1 MSSVLPSLHIF
12 YGRTACTLKEKRQTS
27 VSNGSKTHEVN
38 AWWGIFGVSFQTVR
52 GMDII
57 SLGCTERETCNKASS
72 HPECAVVLPPSGHM
86 EQTSKTSSRSSARTS
101 RFDRKALKTEVLKW
115 LNPRHNKLNEAV
127 KTSLNCDW
135 KLPNRGFN
143 YELAEFNYS
152 CHH

>member
-12 YGRTACTLKEKRQTS
+12 YGRTACTLKEKRQTY
-27 VSNGSKTHEVN
+27 VSNGSNTHEIS

-57 SLGCTERETCNKASS
+57 SLECTERETCNKVSS
-72 HPECAVVLPPSGHM
+72 RPECAVVLPPSGHM
-86 EQTSKTSSRSSARTS
+86 EQTSKHPAVHLLL
-101 RFDRKALKTEVLKW
+101 FHILIEPLKTEVLKW

>member
-1 MSSVLPSLHIF
+1 MRSMH
-12 YGRTACTLKEKRQTS
+12 
-27 VSNGSKTHEVN
+27 
-38 AWWGIFGVSFQTVR
+38 VSFQTVR

-57 SLGCTERETCNKASS
+57 SLEIPLSERETCNKVSS
-72 HPECAVVLPPSGHM
+72 RPECAVVLPPSGHM
-86 EQTSKTSSRSSARTS
+86 EQTSKHPAVHLLL
-101 RFDRKALKTEVLKW
+101 FHILIEPLKTEVLKW